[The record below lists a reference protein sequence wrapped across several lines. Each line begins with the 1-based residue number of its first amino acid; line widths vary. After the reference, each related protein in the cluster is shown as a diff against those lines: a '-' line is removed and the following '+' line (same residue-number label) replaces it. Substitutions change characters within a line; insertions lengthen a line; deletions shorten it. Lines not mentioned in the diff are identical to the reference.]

1 MKVLVVDD
9 HPIVRSGVKAILL
22 KEFKIYEAYEAS
34 NKKEALSL
42 LEAKNI
48 DFAIIDLK
56 LKEED
61 GLDIISEIKQ
71 KQSKVKFI
79 VISSAIS
86 NSDFIRGEHIGV
98 DGYIL
103 KSASIED
110 LIYAVKTVNREI
122 KYYHPSIIQYKLGNN
137 MSFSVNSLTS
147 REKDIL
153 MEVSR
158 GLSNIAIAKKLFLS
172 ESTVKKHVS
181 SILGK
186 LSLSKRSQV
195 AYYMNSMELGGIE
208 G

>member
-9 HPIVRSGVKAILL
+9 HPIVRAGIKSILL
-22 KEFKIYEAYEAS
+22 KEFDIHEAYEAS
-34 NKKEALSL
+34 NKKEALNL
-42 LEAKNI
+42 LETKNI
-48 DFAIIDLK
+48 ELAIIDLK
-56 LKEED
+56 LKEEE
-61 GLDIISEIKQ
+61 GLDIISEIKL
-71 KQSKVKFI
+71 KQSKSKFI

-103 KSASIED
+103 KSSNIED
-110 LIYAVKTVNREI
+110 LIYAVNTVNRGI
-122 KYYHPSIIQYKLGNN
+122 KYYHPSIVQYKLGNN
-137 MSFSVNSLTS
+137 TSFTVNRLTS

-153 MEVSR
+153 IEVSK
-158 GLSNIAIAKKLFLS
+158 GLSNVDIAEKLFLS

-195 AYYMNSMELGGIE
+195 AYYMNSVELGGIE

>member
-34 NKKEALSL
+34 NK
-42 LEAKNI
+42 
-48 DFAIIDLK
+48 
-56 LKEED
+56 
-61 GLDIISEIKQ
+61 

-110 LIYAVKTVNREI
+110 LIYAVNTVNRGV
-122 KYYHPSIIQYKLGNN
+122 KYYHPSIVQYKLGNN
-137 MSFSVNSLTS
+137 MSFTVNRLTS

-153 MEVSR
+153 MEVSK
-158 GLSNIAIAKKLFLS
+158 GLSNIAIAEKLFLS

-195 AYYMNSMELGGIE
+195 AYYMNSLELGGIE